1 MKQFKEIDSDSNL
14 DRYVCESYHEVS
26 FDFIKP
32 IIEKAWENYMKIF
45 GWTIDEIVDAYRK
58 TKSDIGG
65 IIMFDYADSRKEN
78 KFITKPRCAKIVVR
92 GSNGEV
98 KDYIECDQTVVRS
111 PYFGTFSKNA
121 LTYLV
126 VKRFP
131 FLSEL
136 KKEEKKSMY
145 VYSYLRD
152 KKISEIP
159 EEYKD
164 KTLAE
169 LYSCYDKIEVTEV
182 ENAFSV
188 YFKEYMD
195 NLYFFVDYPKL
206 SFIVDFKD
214 LIDKNFDKIVEK
226 DRSMQEM
233 FIKNLTI
240 EEMEERLNSRG
251 MQMIREYCES
261 K

>member
-1 MKQFKEIDSDSNL
+1 MKQFRETSDNSNL
-14 DRYVCESYHEVS
+14 DRYVCENYHEIS

-32 IIEKAWENYMKIF
+32 IIEKAWEKYMKLF

-65 IIMFDYADSRKEN
+65 IVSFNYEDSRREN

-92 GSNGEV
+92 SSSGKV
-98 KDYIECDQTVVRS
+98 KNYIECDQTVVKS
-111 PYFGTFSKNA
+111 SYFGTFSKSA

-145 VYSYLRD
+145 VNSYLRD

-159 EEYKD
+159 EEYRD

-169 LYSCYDKIEVTEV
+169 LYSCYDRIEVTEV
-182 ENAFSV
+182 VDEFSV
-188 YFKEYMD
+188 YFEENWD
-195 NLYFFVDYPKL
+195 NPFFFVECPKL
-206 SFIVDFKD
+206 SFIVDFKG
-214 LIDKNFDKIVEK
+214 LIEKDFDKIVEK

-233 FIKNLTI
+233 FIKKLTI
-240 EEMEERLNSRG
+240 EEMEERLNNRG